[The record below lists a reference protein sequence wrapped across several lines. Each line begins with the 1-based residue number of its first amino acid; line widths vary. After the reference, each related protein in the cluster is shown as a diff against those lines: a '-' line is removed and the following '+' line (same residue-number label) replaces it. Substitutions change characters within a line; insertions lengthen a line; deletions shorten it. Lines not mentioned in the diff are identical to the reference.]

1 MYMCSTIFLHSELTG
16 RMRMILS
23 VKLRQMRGVVSA
35 VTEEKKVTVYYLGR
49 LDLRALNLFVRSF
62 EDKYGRKKEE
72 KRDDVDIAT
81 YRREAILSV
90 GGFIAMNILRKVNPE
105 FYGSILLFRRLFTL
119 FIARRYIKNGVLGLI
134 KDHQAN
140 ADTLTATA
148 VAASVLAGKPESSL
162 TLLALSNGAEMMTE
176 YAAEKA
182 RRQISGL
189 LKLDQRDVWLVENG
203 HERKVPVE
211 SLKKGNLIAVHLGE
225 KICVDGTV
233 VSGNAAVNQASIT
246 GESNPA
252 IKQTKSP
259 VYAGSVIE
267 AGDLVIRVE
276 KVGADT
282 SLAQIIHLVEE
293 AQTRRAPVQNFADK
307 MANLLVPV
315 SFIGAAIVYG
325 ATKDWQ
331 RVLNLLFIDFSC
343 GLKLSTATAISAAI
357 GLAARKGILIKGG
370 NYIENLAD
378 IDTVVLDKTGTITM
392 GVPQIDHIETV
403 EGVDEKE
410 MILLAASAELHSVH
424 PLAVA
429 VQKYVKGHGWQT
441 PPHTTSE
448 TVVARGMRATV
459 PDFEDYKGGDIL
471 VGSRRFMTEEGVQG
485 MPATDDKTWGKNLLY
500 IARDKEYMGFLV
512 IQDPVRPGMK
522 KTLNRMRRLG
532 VDEVV
537 MLTGDSKDVAAE
549 VARDMDIDSY
559 HAEILPEDKANYV
572 MKMQKRG
579 NVMMVGD
586 GINDAP
592 ALAFADIGVSLGG
605 NKTDI
610 AAESAAITIR
620 SEDPS
625 KLYDALYIGKET
637 MRAINQN
644 FTATIVV
651 NSAAMLLGALGKI
664 SPLWAAVIHNTATLA
679 VVLNSVRILK
689 PAHHLA
695 RRA

>member
-1 MYMCSTIFLHSELTG
+1 MYTCCTLPLHSVLPL
-16 RMRMILS
+16 RMRSILS
-23 VKLRQMRGVVSA
+23 VKLRQIPGVAAASSDEQKL
-35 VTEEKKVTVYYLGR
+35 TIYYQGKV
-49 LDLRALNLFVRSF
+49 DLRVIRMLVRSF
-62 EDKYGRKKEE
+62 EQKYGKAKEDKKEW
-72 KRDDVDIAT
+72 DVAA
-81 YRREAILSV
+81 YRREAIISV
-90 GGFIAMNILRKVNPE
+90 GGFIAMNILRKTNPE
-105 FYGSILLFRRLFTL
+105 FYDSILLFRRLFTL
-119 FIARRYIKNGVLGLI
+119 FIARRFIKNGILGLV

-162 TLLALSNGAEMMTE
+162 TLLALSNGAEMLTE
-176 YAAEKA
+176 YAAERA

-203 HERKVPVE
+203 RERKVPVD
-211 SLKKGNLIAVHLGE
+211 SLKVGDTIAVHLGE
-225 KICVDGTV
+225 KICVDGKV
-233 VSGNAAVNQASIT
+233 VGGNAAVNQASIT

-252 IKQTKSP
+252 IKQPGTF

-267 AGDLVIRVE
+267 
-276 KVGADT
+276 VGADT

-307 MANLLVPV
+307 MANMLVPI

-357 GLAARKGILIKGG
+357 GMAARKGILIKGG

-392 GVPQIDHIETV
+392 GVPQIAHISTV
-403 EGVDEKE
+403 SGIDEKE
-410 MILLAASAELHSVH
+410 MILLAASAEMHSVH

-429 VQKYVKGHGWQT
+429 VQKYVKAHGWDV
-441 PPHTTSE
+441 PHHDMSE
-448 TVVARGMRATV
+448 TVVARGMRASV
-459 PDFEDYKGGDIL
+459 PPFETFAGGDVL
-471 VGSRRFMTEEGVQG
+471 VGSRRFMQEEGVQG
-485 MPATDDKTWGKNLLY
+485 MPEKSDKSWGKNLLFV
-500 IARDKEYMGFLV
+500 ARDKQYIGCLTIE
-512 IQDPVRPGMK
+512 DPVRPAMK
-522 KTLNRMRRLG
+522 KTLNQMRRIG
-532 VDEVV
+532 VDEVI
-537 MLTGDSKDVAAE
+537 MLTGDSKEVAAE
-549 VARDMDIDSY
+549 VAREMDIDSY

-572 MKMQKRG
+572 MKLQKRG
-579 NVMMVGD
+579 SVMMVGD

-620 SEDPS
+620 SEDPG
-625 KLYDALYIGKET
+625 KLYDALKIGRQT
-637 MRAINQN
+637 MKVINQN

-651 NSAAMLLGALGKI
+651 NSAAMLLGALGRI

-679 VVLNSVRILK
+679 VVLNSVRILGVS
-689 PAHHLA
+689 
-695 RRA
+695 RRMVKA

>member
-1 MYMCSTIFLHSELTG
+1 MRPILH
-16 RMRMILS
+16 
-23 VKLRQMRGVVSA
+23 VKLRQLANVAAASSDD
-35 VTEEKKVTVYYLGR
+35 TNVTVYASR
-49 LDLRALNLFVRSF
+49 NVDLQGIRMLVHSF
-62 EDKYGRKKEE
+62 ERRYGKPKEE
-72 KRDDVDIAT
+72 AKETDILS
-81 YRREAILSV
+81 YKREAILSV
-90 GGFIAMNILRKVNPE
+90 GGFVAMNVLRKVNPG

-119 FIARRYIKNGVLGLI
+119 YIARRFIKNGVMGI
-134 KDHQAN
+134 VRDHQAN

-148 VAASVLAGKPESSL
+148 VFASVLAGKPESSL
-162 TLLALSNGAEMMTE
+162 TLLALSNGAEMLTE
-176 YAAEKA
+176 YAAERA
-182 RRQISGL
+182 RNQISGL
-189 LKLDQRDVWLVENG
+189 LQLDQRDVWLVENG
-203 HERKVPVE
+203 RERKVPVE
-211 SLKKGNLIAVHLGE
+211 SLQVGNHIAVHLGE
-225 KICVDGTV
+225 KICVDGRV

-252 IKQTKSP
+252 IKQAGSF

-267 AGDLVIRVE
+267 AGSLVIHVE

-307 MANLLVPV
+307 MANMLVPI

-357 GLAARKGILIKGG
+357 GKAARKGILIKGG
-370 NYIENLAD
+370 NYIENLASV
-378 IDTVVLDKTGTITM
+378 DTVVLDKTGTITM
-392 GVPQIDHIETV
+392 GVPQINHIEKAAGT
-403 EGVDEKE
+403 DEKE
-410 MILLAASAELHSVH
+410 IILLAASAEMHSVH

-429 VQKYVKGHGWQT
+429 IQKYVKTKGWTT
-441 PPHTTSE
+441 PPHTDSSTI
-448 TVVARGMRATV
+448 VARGMVADV
-459 PDFEDYKGGDIL
+459 PDFEEYTGGHIL
-471 VGSRRFMTEEGVQG
+471 VGSRRFMAEEGVAG
-485 MPATDDKTWGKNLLY
+485 VPDVSNKTYGKNLLY
-500 IARDKEYMGFLV
+500 VARDNQYLGSLT
-512 IQDPVRPGMK
+512 IQDPIRPAMK
-522 KTLNRMRRLG
+522 KTLNQMRRIG
-532 VDEVV
+532 IDEVV
-537 MLTGDSKDVAAE
+537 MLTGDSKEVAAE
-549 VARDMDIDSY
+549 VARNMDIDSY

-572 MKMQKRG
+572 MKLQKRG

-620 SEDPS
+620 SEDTGR
-625 KLYDALYIGKET
+625 LYDALQIGRET
-637 MRAINQN
+637 MKTVNQN

-651 NSAAMLLGALGKI
+651 NSMAMLLGALGRI

-679 VVLNSVRILK
+679 VVLNSVRILG
-689 PAHHLA
+689 PV
-695 RRA
+695 RRKAA

>member
-1 MYMCSTIFLHSELTG
+1 
-16 RMRMILS
+16 
-23 VKLRQMRGVVSA
+23 
-35 VTEEKKVTVYYLGR
+35 
-49 LDLRALNLFVRSF
+49 
-62 EDKYGRKKEE
+62 
-72 KRDDVDIAT
+72 
-81 YRREAILSV
+81 
-90 GGFIAMNILRKVNPE
+90 
-105 FYGSILLFRRLFTL
+105 
-119 FIARRYIKNGVLGLI
+119 
-134 KDHQAN
+134 
-140 ADTLTATA
+140 
-148 VAASVLAGKPESSL
+148 
-162 TLLALSNGAEMMTE
+162 
-176 YAAEKA
+176 
-182 RRQISGL
+182 
-189 LKLDQRDVWLVENG
+189 
-203 HERKVPVE
+203 
-211 SLKKGNLIAVHLGE
+211 
-225 KICVDGTV
+225 
-233 VSGNAAVNQASIT
+233 
-246 GESNPA
+246 
-252 IKQTKSP
+252 
-259 VYAGSVIE
+259 
-267 AGDLVIRVE
+267 
-276 KVGADT
+276 
-282 SLAQIIHLVEE
+282 
-293 AQTRRAPVQNFADK
+293 
-307 MANLLVPV
+307 MANLLVPI
-315 SFIGAAIVYG
+315 SFIGVAIVYG

-357 GLAARKGILIKGG
+357 GVAACKGILIKDG

-403 EGVDEKE
+403 EGVDDKE
-410 MILLAASAELHSVH
+410 MILLAASAEMHSVH

-429 VQKYVKGHGWQT
+429 VQKYVNAQGWQT
-441 PPHTTSE
+441 PPHDSSE
-448 TVVARGMRATV
+448 TVVARGMKAAV
-459 PDFEDYKGGDIL
+459 PDFEGYEGGEVL
-471 VGSRRFMTEEGVQG
+471 VGSRRFMNEEGVEG
-485 MPATDDKTWGKNLLY
+485 MPATDNKTWGKNLLY
-500 IARDKEYMGFLV
+500 IARNGEYMGFLV

-532 VDEVV
+532 IDEVV
-537 MLTGDSKDVAAE
+537 MLTGDSKAVVAE

-586 GINDAP
+586 GINDAQ

-625 KLYDALYIGKET
+625 KLYDALYIGRET

-689 PAHHLA
+689 PARTV
-695 RRA
+695 RRSA